1 MKTIIVTVEIE
12 VPDETTQADIT
23 DFVDVEYGLCGGIK
37 PTNPCCGDAVEVLSH
52 NWAFGE

>member
-12 VPDETTQADIT
+12 VPDEATQADIT

-37 PTNPCCGDAVEVLSH
+37 LTNPCRGDAVEVLSH
-52 NWAFGE
+52 SWKFE

>member
-12 VPDETTQADIT
+12 VPDEATQADIT

>member
-12 VPDETTQADIT
+12 VPDEATQADLT

-37 PTNPCCGDAVEVLSH
+37 STTPCRGDAVEVLSH
-52 NWAFGE
+52 SWEFGE

>member
-12 VPDETTQADIT
+12 VPDEATQADIT

-37 PTNPCCGDAVEVLSH
+37 LTNPCRGDAVEVLSH
-52 NWAFGE
+52 SWKFEE

>member
-12 VPDETTQADIT
+12 VPDDATQADIT

-37 PTNPCCGDAVEVLSH
+37 PTNPCRGDAVEVLSH
-52 NWAFGE
+52 SWKFEE